1 MLDCNAILPSNGI
14 CNHQHDASLCALSLG
29 HLDQCHKC
37 FSQPSRYILC
47 MLFLR
52 CTFSM
57 CNSSSPHVTNA
68 KNVFPKQVSSKRTSK
83 SASFVLLPINF
94 MSIKS
99 FLQVTFYFLLKIH
112 SNAHYAVG
120 FSAPNRNP
128 CLQLIPKKNIPSY

>member
-1 MLDCNAILPSNGI
+1 MSLICLLMLDCNAILPSNGI

-37 FSQPSRYILC
+37 FSQPSHYILC
-47 MLFLR
+47 MSFLR
-52 CTFSM
+52 CTFFM

-83 SASFVLLPINF
+83 SAGFVLLLLLPINF

-99 FLQVTFYFLLKIH
+99 PGYFLFL
-112 SNAHYAVG
+112 AQ
-120 FSAPNRNP
+120 NP
-128 CLQLIPKKNIPSY
+128 QQCSLCCWIFRT